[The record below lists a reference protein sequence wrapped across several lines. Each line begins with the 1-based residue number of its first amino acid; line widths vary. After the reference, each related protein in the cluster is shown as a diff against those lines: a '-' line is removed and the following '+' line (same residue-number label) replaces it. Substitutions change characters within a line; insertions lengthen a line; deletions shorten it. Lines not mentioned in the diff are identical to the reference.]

1 MSELA
6 RGLGRDIPECS
17 AEGLEIAHQ
26 QKYSECLYTETG
38 NFLFIFF
45 AEDEFS
51 DCFSKA
57 KPSCLVDPVLSAPAP
72 AF

>member
-1 MSELA
+1 MDHLFLCFSISA
-6 RGLGRDIPECS
+6 ECS